1 METETAHSVS
11 WLFYNTIIDEVFG
24 SLRTTRVHRPY
35 KFLYVSLT
43 PEELTSFVNAFPVQ
57 SNPEIEHR
65 ISDSFPE

>member
-1 METETAHSVS
+1 MKFLDHIEQRE
-11 WLFYNTIIDEVFG
+11 YID
-24 SLRTTRVHRPY
+24 PY

-43 PEELTSFVNAFPVQ
+43 PEEPTSFVNAFPVQ